1 MVVERRRLPLPTL
14 LSHALVAMTIGLD
27 NELEQ
32 RQPHRTTLGLKRG
45 LPAQGPWLVSWSS
58 WANLLRFVPPEGISL
73 QDLRACPGVSERHL
87 GGKNPG
93 VIRWGYVTLRG
104 GVVRPTDDLR
114 VASETV
120 FPYLPDIVEAKWAD
134 HLGASAVSQLKEVL
148 GELLSQ
154 VDEALP
160 HYLPQA
166 DNLMWT
172 RWDPSGPR
180 QEAIDELTLVDRLAQ
195 ALLLYTVEH
204 ESASEVPLTMAANLV
219 RVIDDEGT
227 PTVDLVRRSG
237 ISKEAMA
244 FLTGWRQRPRLSV
257 ESVTRALTLT
267 SAGRSAKADYE
278 ALART
283 IEQSWA
289 ARFPGGVTSHLRSA
303 LEQIVVDTTLARSPL
318 AQLVEAPEGCWR
330 SWVKSPETLPHFP
343 MILHRGGYPDG
354 A

>member
-1 MVVERRRLPLPTL
+1 
-14 LSHALVAMTIGLD
+14 MTIGLD

-32 RQPHRTTLGLKRG
+32 RKAHRTTLGLKRG
-45 LPAQGPWLVSWSS
+45 LPAEGPWLVSWSS

-93 VIRWGYVTLRG
+93 VIRWGYVTLSG
-104 GVVRPTDDLR
+104 GVVRPTYDLR
-114 VASETV
+114 QASETV
-120 FPYLPDIVEAKWAD
+120 FPHLPDIVEAKWAE
-134 HLGASAVSQLKEVL
+134 HLGASAVSQLKKVL

-154 VDEALP
+154 VDQELP

-172 RWDPSGPR
+172 RWGPSGPR
-180 QEAIDELTLVDRLAQ
+180 EEAVDELTLVDRLAQ
-195 ALLLYTVEH
+195 TLLLYAVEH

-227 PTVDLVRRSG
+227 RTADLVRRSG
-237 ISKEAMA
+237 ISKEAMG

-257 ESVTRALTLT
+257 ESSPRALTLT
-267 SAGRSAKADYE
+267 AAGRGAKTDYE
-278 ALART
+278 TLART

-289 ARFPGGVTSHLRSA
+289 ARFSGDVTGRLRSA
-303 LEQIVVDTTLARSPL
+303 LEQLVVDTTLDRSPL
-318 AQLVEAPEGCWR
+318 AELVKAPEGCWR
-330 SWVKSPETLPHFP
+330 SWVKAPETLPHFP

-354 A
+354 S